1 MRVPHLWGCLT
12 VPFLLLQSSSARPC
26 DHKHRPWVHV
36 LCDDAVEHELASLGR
51 VEHADL
57 NQHTRVD
64 DHNHANNDHTNNDHT
79 NNDHTD
85 INHTNNDHNHR
96 CATHSATN
104 NFFHGDDSHHLGPN
118 WEGPLVVVARC
129 EFTNT
134 SSVDES
140 VVDAAFKA
148 GTNQLYNLGPYLL
161 KNTDLTVTTPTVP
174 ELSQLIPTTSPPFA
188 PTVGDQQHF
197 YIKFTIVNRNYS
209 SDLAQSYSPLRTE
222 YTTNISNLLE
232 NLFYQ
237 KIGDAVQACTVTNY
251 WEGPLVVV
259 ARCEFTNTSSV
270 DESVVDAAFKAGTNQ
285 LNDLGP
291 YLLKNT
297 DLTVT
302 TPVGLTQGPQ
312 QHFYIKFTIINRN
325 YSSDLAQSYS
335 PLRTEYTTN
344 ISNLGPQQHFYIKF
358 TIINRNYS
366 SDLAQ
371 SYSPLRTEYT
381 TNISNLG
388 PQQHFYIKF
397 TIINRNY
404 SSDLAQSYSP
414 LRTEYTTNISNLLED
429 LFRKQVGN
437 AQHNCTVT
445 NYWPGT
451 LVVVVVVAKCEFTNT
466 SSVDESVV
474 DAAFKNGTEQL
485 TSLGLYQLNTT
496 DLSVT
501 RPIVSVA
508 TTMKTTAAVG
518 PTLEPLQHFYIKF
531 TIVNRNYSSDLA
543 QSNSTLRQEYTANIS
558 GLLEDLFRKQVG
570 NAQHNCT
577 VTNYWPGTLVVV
589 VVAKCE
595 FTNTSSVDKS
605 VVDAAFKNGT
615 EQLTS
620 LGLYQLNTT
629 DLSVTRPI
637 VSVATTM
644 KTTAAV
650 GPTLEPLQHFYIKF
664 TIVNRNYSSDLAQSN
679 STLRQEYTANISG
692 LLEDLFRKQV
702 GNAQHNC
709 TVTNYWP
716 GTLVVVVAKCEF
728 TNTSSVDE
736 SVVDAAFKNGTEKLT
751 SLGLYLL
758 NTTDLIV
765 NRTEPLPP
773 TEAPIAAPETLVAF
787 FIKFTVVNYN
797 YTVDLDNSSSPL
809 YQEHS
814 KNISQ
819 ELEKLYKNVKGINL
833 KNCTVVDFWDQPLA
847 VVAKCFFVNTSDV
860 NNNSVHENF
869 KNGTK
874 SLKKLGNYS
883 LTEKDAD
890 VTVTTLK
897 DFDIQF
903 TIHNH
908 TFKKELKDNNS
919 SIYKEYVKNITEL
932 VENLYRTKYNKTLH
946 YCVITGFTEGSI
958 KVDCKCYFT
967 NSSTVTV
974 ADILETFSNKTD
986 GIDVLGAYKL
996 QPNKLTVNAKPIVPP
1011 PAETLK
1017 PYYLKFT
1024 VTNQKYKT
1032 DLETVT
1038 SQSYANITKGISA
1051 ELDKLFNK
1059 EIGNK
1064 SHGCTVVDYWP
1075 ANNDGALKDLV
1086 VVAKCNFT
1094 DTPEVNKTVVW
1105 DAFYKGTNGTYK
1117 LGAYDLKNNAL
1128 EVKAEPFVPPTAE
1141 KLKPYYLKFTVTNH
1155 KYKTDLET
1163 VTSQSYAD
1171 ITKGISAESR
1181 RYDSRT
1187 TIFSPEGR
1195 LYQVEYAMEAIGHA
1209 GTCLGIL
1216 ATDGVL
1222 LAAERRNTH
1231 KLLDEVFFS
1240 EKIYKLNE
1248 DMACSVAGITSDA
1261 NVLTNELRVIAQRY
1275 LFQYQEP
1282 IPCEQLVTT
1291 LCDIKQAYTQFGGKR
1306 PFGVSI
1312 LYMGW
1317 DKHYGYQ
1324 LYQSDPSG
1332 NYGGWKATCI
1342 GNNSAAS
1349 VSMLKQ
1355 EYKEGDMTLQSAL
1368 ALAIKVLNKT
1378 MDVSKLTA
1386 EKVEIATLTRE
1397 NGITK
1402 IKVLKQKEV
1411 EALVKKHEEE
1421 EAKAEK
1427 EKKEKEQ
1434 KEKEGKSS

>member
-118 WEGPLVVVARC
+118 W
-129 EFTNT
+129 N
-134 SSVDES
+134 
-140 VVDAAFKA
+140 
-148 GTNQLYNLGPYLL
+148 GT
-161 KNTDLTVTTPTVP
+161 TA
-174 ELSQLIPTTSPPFA
+174 S
-188 PTVGDQQHF
+188 
-197 YIKFTIVNRNYS
+197 NRNASNYQCRHS
-209 SDLAQSYSPLRTE
+209 YRNGTTASNRNASNYQCRHSYSNSSIND
-222 YTTNISNLLE
+222 TTRHRAATLSN
-232 NLFYQ
+232 
-237 KIGDAVQACTVTNY
+237 
-251 WEGPLVVV
+251 
-259 ARCEFTNTSSV
+259 SSI
-270 DESVVDAAFKAGTNQ
+270 
-285 LNDLGP
+285 ND
-291 YLLKNT
+291 
-297 DLTVT
+297 T
-302 TPVGLTQGPQ
+302 TR
-312 QHFYIKFTIINRN
+312 HR
-325 YSSDLAQSYS
+325 
-335 PLRTEYTTN
+335 
-344 ISNLGPQQHFYIKF
+344 
-358 TIINRNYS
+358 
-366 SDLAQ
+366 
-371 SYSPLRTEYT
+371 
-381 TNISNLG
+381 
-388 PQQHFYIKF
+388 
-397 TIINRNY
+397 
-404 SSDLAQSYSP
+404 
-414 LRTEYTTNISNLLED
+414 
-429 LFRKQVGN
+429 
-437 AQHNCTVT
+437 
-445 NYWPGT
+445 
-451 LVVVVVVAKCEFTNT
+451 
-466 SSVDESVV
+466 
-474 DAAFKNGTEQL
+474 
-485 TSLGLYQLNTT
+485 
-496 DLSVT
+496 
-501 RPIVSVA
+501 VA
-508 TTMKTTAAVG
+508 T
-518 PTLEPLQHFYIKF
+518 L
-531 TIVNRNYSSDLA
+531 
-543 QSNSTLRQEYTANIS
+543 SNSSINDTTRHRVATLR
-558 GLLEDLFRKQVG
+558 
-570 NAQHNCT
+570 
-577 VTNYWPGTLVVV
+577 
-589 VVAKCE
+589 
-595 FTNTSSVDKS
+595 
-605 VVDAAFKNGT
+605 
-615 EQLTS
+615 
-620 LGLYQLNTT
+620 
-629 DLSVTRPI
+629 
-637 VSVATTM
+637 
-644 KTTAAV
+644 
-650 GPTLEPLQHFYIKF
+650 
-664 TIVNRNYSSDLAQSN
+664 
-679 STLRQEYTANISG
+679 
-692 LLEDLFRKQV
+692 
-702 GNAQHNC
+702 
-709 TVTNYWP
+709 P

-890 VTVTTLK
+890 VTVTKEQPVRPTVQPMRTTVQPVRPTVQPVRPTEALK

-932 VENLYRTKYNKTLH
+932 GPCQPCSTAEFDGNVCAFVLQLEKLFNQELVNITRNCSWVGRTPDYIITEKCDFLDSPDLNET
-946 YCVITGFTEGSI
+946 VIRDAFI
-958 KVDCKCYFT
+958 KGTKNITKLGDYYHLT
-967 NSSTVTV
+967 N
-974 ADILETFSNKTD
+974 DGTFNVS
-986 GIDVLGAYKL
+986 
-996 QPNKLTVNAKPIVPP
+996 PKPIVPP

-1171 ITKGISAESR
+1171 ITKGISAEL
-1181 RYDSRT
+1181 D
-1187 TIFSPEGR
+1187 
-1195 LYQVEYAMEAIGHA
+1195 
-1209 GTCLGIL
+1209 
-1216 ATDGVL
+1216 
-1222 LAAERRNTH
+1222 
-1231 KLLDEVFFS
+1231 KLFNKE
-1240 EKIYKLNE
+1240 
-1248 DMACSVAGITSDA
+1248 
-1261 NVLTNELRVIAQRY
+1261 
-1275 LFQYQEP
+1275 
-1282 IPCEQLVTT
+1282 
-1291 LCDIKQAYTQFGGKR
+1291 
-1306 PFGVSI
+1306 
-1312 LYMGW
+1312 
-1317 DKHYGYQ
+1317 
-1324 LYQSDPSG
+1324 
-1332 NYGGWKATCI
+1332 I
-1342 GNNSAAS
+1342 GNNSHGCTVVDYWPANNDGAQKNLVVVAKCNFTDTPDVNETVVKDAFYKGTNGTEKLGAYDLMYNDIVINAQRPS
-1349 VSMLKQ
+1349 QPEVLKDFNIQ
-1355 EYKEGDMTLQSAL
+1355 FTISNHTFAPDLYNPNSSLYKEYVKNITDRLANLYKTKYNSTFKYCNVTGLRLGSIIVDCHCYFSNSTTSVPDIKNTFANGTGGVVNLGDYQLSPNSLQ
-1368 ALAIKVLNKT
+1368 VDRT
-1378 MDVSKLTA
+1378 
-1386 EKVEIATLTRE
+1386 
-1397 NGITK
+1397 
-1402 IKVLKQKEV
+1402 
-1411 EALVKKHEEE
+1411 
-1421 EAKAEK
+1421 
-1427 EKKEKEQ
+1427 
-1434 KEKEGKSS
+1434 